1 MEKKFGN
8 IYYNQPSQAEKCK
21 LDDDGNDF
29 YCGKKAASMFNKR
42 RALLWEWFV
51 GLTQSFQGR
60 VSHLLL
66 AVRDADLDSLR
77 KCSTGEAER
86 ARDGVGDPLH
96 PGQQYLGKT
105 GTMCS

>member
-1 MEKKFGN
+1 MGVVCRFNAIFSGKS
-8 IYYNQPSQAEKCK
+8 QPSFTGC
-21 LDDDGNDF
+21 D
-29 YCGKKAASMFNKR
+29 
-42 RALLWEWFV
+42 
-51 GLTQSFQGR
+51 T
-60 VSHLLL
+60 
-66 AVRDADLDSLR
+66 DLDSLR